1 MDEKYIVAID
11 LGSYKVALLV
21 AKVNGD
27 DIQVVYYKETPSKGI
42 RNSYVFNSKLVT
54 SACRNI
60 RCVRCPDLPEWN

>member
-27 DIQVVYYKETPSKGI
+27 DIQVVYYKETPSKAWT
-42 RNSYVFNSKLVT
+42 R
-54 SACRNI
+54 
-60 RCVRCPDLPEWN
+60 